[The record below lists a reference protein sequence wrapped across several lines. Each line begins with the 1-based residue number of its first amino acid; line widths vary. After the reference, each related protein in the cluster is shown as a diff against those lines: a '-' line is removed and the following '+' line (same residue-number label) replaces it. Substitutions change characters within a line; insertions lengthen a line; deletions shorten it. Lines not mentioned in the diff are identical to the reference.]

1 MTFTSETFAPG
12 QPRPRETSMILVC
25 EDDASLRELICAI
38 LRDEFEVSEA
48 ADGDEAIALAREVRP
63 ELMVLDIMLPG
74 RSGLEVIGD
83 VRSTAETAAM
93 RVIAMSAWDDVA
105 DQAIQAGADAFL
117 QKPFLPDELVARV
130 RGMLGHP

>member
-1 MTFTSETFAPG
+1 MTFTETFAPG
-12 QPRPRETSMILVC
+12 QARRRGTATILVC

-38 LRDEFEVSEA
+38 LRDEFDVSEA
-48 ADGDEAIALAREVRP
+48 ADGDEAIALARAVRP

-74 RSGLEVIGD
+74 RSGLEVIDD

-105 DQAIQAGADAFL
+105 DQALKAGADAFL

>member
-1 MTFTSETFAPG
+1 MTSTSPPLAPG
-12 QPRPRETSMILVC
+12 LPRRRKTSKILVC
-25 EDDASLRELICAI
+25 EDDASLRELICTI

-48 ADGDEAIALAREVRP
+48 ADGDEAIELARTFRP
-63 ELMVLDIMLPG
+63 EVIVLDVMLPG
-74 RSGLEVIGD
+74 RSGLDVID
-83 VRSTAETAAM
+83 NVRSTAETAAM

-105 DQAIQAGADAFL
+105 ERALAAGADAFM